1 MDFGL
6 GLVLS
11 LTDRASGGLNGVIVT
26 LNGLEN
32 ACNSSNGKV
41 RALGDAL
48 SSLSAMG
55 AGLTTTIT
63 APITAFM
70 GKITQYGIARA
81 SFVENTHLAF
91 TSIMS
96 DAQKASDYMQELMSF
111 AKTTPFTYEGITSVA
126 QSLLNY
132 GIAENQILSETEG
145 KFGGIL
151 QALGDWAGATG
162 RGESGLLDIADIL
175 GKISAEGKI
184 TADRIQQLQTRG
196 LVATKIIGNMYN
208 VAESDALAFIK
219 TMSSTQ
225 FINDLVKGIEEGTDG
240 INGATGKMAGQMEN
254 LKKTWVGAK
263 DTFVSALKN
272 AGLQLMGQYI
282 DEFGVTR
289 YKFLETMTASLNDIS
304 KAVKLI
310 PGILQPTMDFIQNGM
325 QKGSALVLKIAT
337 AWGKLS
343 EVTQKRLSK
352 ILTVLTLTGPAML
365 LVSKVGG
372 TLLKLFSGMNM
383 SLLKLLPT
391 FARFGLATG
400 LLAVVW
406 KSDFAGIRTNTI
418 NFCEGV
424 KKSFET
430 AERGINGSVTDL
442 QDILKGLD
450 REDFFDGLTLAI
462 MRVQIVM
469 RALVE
474 GWNDYTLSE
483 DTFLKAKELGVL
495 PLIEALFDLKYR
507 FGLFWKGF
515 KRGFSEVSNELKAFF
530 EGLAKNAK
538 GTIFEKAFDSIA
550 NFFEKLSDND
560 PKAWEDFGYQMGKC
574 AAKALILAPA
584 IRAVVKAFKALNIIV
599 PIVSTAI
606 KGVTKIFGA
615 LKTVITAIP
624 SIFAGI
630 GKIFSDIVG
639 FFQLVSQYGLSN
651 TLTGLFGGVAT
662 TIAGI
667 ASVVVG
673 AITAI
678 ASFVDM
684 LINGFSW
691 LKEILM
697 VIGIALAAVGVV
709 ILGVPAAIAAAIA
722 AAVAAVATAVV
733 LVVQYWDELVQ
744 FFSDAWTSI
753 TTTLAPVGEFFNN
766 VWNAIVSG
774 VTTILKPVWD
784 MLVGMWNSLA
794 STVLFCKDRI
804 VEFANHIWET
814 LQNTWNNI
822 MSYIQPMIDDFNNLM
837 ATFKEFADFIG
848 KNWTEGMKTI
858 GDFFSGLWTTI
869 EPYVTAITSG
879 LWDAFVGFWTLVY
892 EAICPILNV
901 IWDTICGIFMSI
913 WDGLVE
919 ILEGL
924 WDFLVGIFDGIVD
937 IVIGPIQGVWQFV
950 SNIFQSIMNLI
961 MGKPQEALENLKS
974 ALMGIVNAIAAPF
987 KGLWKII
994 KGALVGV
1001 YKVVEGAIKGLVGIG
1016 ANLVKGLIKGVK
1028 AAWDGLVSFFSGII
1042 NGIINFVKGLFG
1054 IHSPSTV
1061 FSEIGKFLVEGLKNG
1076 VEAVWNIITTLF
1088 TTVLNGLKTLVVNM
1102 FNGICTA
1109 VKTIW
1114 NGIKTFFST
1123 IWEGIKTIFTTVL
1136 NAIKT
1141 VVSTVFNAI
1150 KTTVTT
1156 IFNAIKTFVSTVWNS
1171 IKTIIS
1177 TVLNAIKTIFSTI
1190 FGTIKTV
1197 VTTIFNTIKTT
1208 ITTVINSIKAVI
1220 NTVFTAIK
1228 TIITNILNGIKT
1240 IVTNVWNGIK
1250 TVITTVINGIKNTIN
1265 TVFKS
1270 IKTIITNIIN
1280 DIKTVITNVF
1290 NAIKTFVTNTWNS
1303 IKNTI
1308 NTVWN
1313 GIKTIVSGAVNAVKN
1328 TVSTVFNTVKNT
1340 VSTVWNGIKSSISTA
1355 WTNIK
1360 NVFSNA
1366 GQVFQ
1371 TIVDKIKQP
1380 FTNIANWF
1388 KDKFTTA
1395 WTNVKNVFSKGG
1407 QIFVD
1412 IKNGVLDG
1420 LKNVI
1425 NGLIDGINTVIAV
1438 PFNGLNSALNGI
1450 KNVNIAG
1457 AKPFDFIPTIS
1468 VPQIPKL
1475 ALGGVVTQP
1484 TTALIGEA
1492 GKEAVVP
1499 LERNTTWLD
1508 NLATMLNERLVDR
1521 DASKR
1526 SRYIKPEYQK
1536 AQEISNVYN
1545 NEGTKKYYTRN
1556 VSDKKEEHYE
1566 YDYSVVFNTGA
1577 IQIIAKDTS
1586 DAEAKR
1592 LALRIME
1599 FIKREQELR
1608 KMMSYS

>member
-32 ACNSSNGKV
+32 ACNSSNSKV

-225 FINDLVKGIEEGTDG
+225 FINDLVRGIEEGTNG

-383 SLLKLLPT
+383 GLLKLLPT

-530 EGLAKNAK
+530 EGLAKNAAK

-584 IRAVVKAFKALNIIV
+584 IWAVVKAFKALNIIV

-639 FFQLVSQYGLSN
+639 FFQLVSEYGLSE

-766 VWNAIVSG
+766 LWNGVVSG
-774 VTTILKPVWD
+774 FYTIFKPVWD
-784 MLVGMWNSLA
+784 MLVSMWNSLVN
-794 STVLFCKDRI
+794 TVSFCKDRI
-804 VEFANHIWET
+804 VEFVNHIWET
-814 LQNTWNNI
+814 IKNSWDNI
-822 MSYIQPMIDDFNNLM
+822 MSYIKPMIDDFNNFMSTL
-837 ATFKEFADFIG
+837 KEFAEYIG
-848 KNWTEGMKTI
+848 TKWVEGMQVI
-858 GDFFSGLWTTI
+858 IDFFKNLWTTV
-869 EPYVTAITSG
+869 EPYVTAFATGI
-879 LWDAFVGFWTLVY
+879 WNAIVGVFSSIFNF
-892 EAICPILNV
+892 ICPILNA
-901 IWDTICGIFMSI
+901 IWETICGVFKSI

-937 IVIGPIQGVWQFV
+937 AVIGPIQGMWQFV

-961 MGKPQEALENLKS
+961 MGKPQEALKNLKG
-974 ALMGIVNAIAAPF
+974 AFMGIVNAITAPF

-994 KGALVGV
+994 KGAFVGV
-1001 YKVVEGAIKGLVGIG
+1001 YKVLEGALKALIGIG
-1016 ANLVKGLIKGVK
+1016 MNLVAGLMKGIK
-1028 AAWDGLVSFFSGII
+1028 ASWDGLVSFFSNII

-1061 FSEIGKFLVEGLKNG
+1061 FSDIGKFLIEGLKNG
-1076 VEAVWNIITTLF
+1076 IEAVWNIITTLF
-1088 TTVLNGLKTLVVNM
+1088 TNILNGLKNLVVNM

-1123 IWEGIKTIFTTVL
+1123 IWEGIKAIFTTVL

-1156 IFNAIKTFVSTVWNS
+1156 IFNAIKTFVSTVWNG
-1171 IKTIIS
+1171 IKTTIS

-1208 ITTVINSIKAVI
+1208 ITTVINAIRTVI

-1240 IVTNVWNGIK
+1240 
-1250 TVITTVINGIKNTIN
+1250 
-1265 TVFKS
+1265 
-1270 IKTIITNIIN
+1270 
-1280 DIKTVITNVF
+1280 VITNVF
-1290 NAIKTFVTNTWNS
+1290 NAIKTFVTNTWNN

-1425 NGLIDGINTVIAV
+1425 NGLIDGINKVIAI
-1438 PFNGLNSALNGI
+1438 PFNGLNFALNGI

-1457 AKPFDFIPTIS
+1457 VKPFDWVPTIS